1 MLIFFFST
9 PQTRYIYANSLHM
22 KYSIS
27 QNDMHLII
35 ITDHIHQPMHVTS
48 NKQLV
53 SVSILH

>member
-1 MLIFFFST
+1 MLIFLFST
-9 PQTRYIYANSLHM
+9 PQTIYIYANSLRM

-27 QNDMHLII
+27 QNDVHLII

-48 NKQLV
+48 NETLV